1 MCANDPYT
9 SSCKRKAPLLSVCLC
24 FTPLEAERCASVAS
38 SPSLWPGGAPLS
50 PGRSVFMPLASSN
63 PPRQCME
70 PAPTQRQS
78 GRAAE
83 PPPEPSPGHVPR
95 CERAISPTYAAKPG
109 LTCTATCR
117 FLCRTAS
124 DQARRASGR
133 WPKGASEPPASFRG
147 TGRPNLCAA
156 KTPVWQSRPDLAVRS
171 EAATKRELGLRL
183 ADPREGASGAIEGR
197 RRLPN
202 RRFCSTSY
210 GEAVRQGIAE
220 PSEGRLGRESTPMT
234 ISKRLQRAARPRQP
248 A

>member
-70 PAPTQRQS
+70 PAPTQRPN

-83 PPPEPSPGHVPR
+83 RQNLRLSRHPVTSLAANARFRQPTLLNQDWHAPPHAASSVGQLAIRRDERPADGRRGLPSRRRVFAGRVDL
-95 CERAISPTYAAKPG
+95 SYVNPG
-109 LTCTATCR
+109 LTAN
-117 FLCRTAS
+117 A
-124 DQARRASGR
+124 
-133 WPKGASEPPASFRG
+133 
-147 TGRPNLCAA
+147 NLCAA

-183 ADPREGASGAIEGR
+183 ADPREGA
-197 RRLPN
+197 
-202 RRFCSTSY
+202 
-210 GEAVRQGIAE
+210 
-220 PSEGRLGRESTPMT
+220 
-234 ISKRLQRAARPRQP
+234 
-248 A
+248 

>member
-1 MCANDPYT
+1 MR
-9 SSCKRKAPLLSVCLC
+9 KRRIIPLL
-24 FTPLEAERCASVAS
+24 VARWS
-38 SPSLWPGGAPLS
+38 SPLPGPIRFHAP
-50 PGRSVFMPLASSN
+50 RFV
-63 PPRQCME
+63 E
-70 PAPTQRQS
+70 PAETMHGARAHAAAERQS

-83 PPPEPSPGHVPR
+83 PPPEPSPSHVPR
-95 CERAISPTYAAKPG
+95 CKRAISPTYAAKPG

-147 TGRPNLCAA
+147 AGRPVLCQSRFNSERHLCAA

-210 GEAVRQGIAE
+210 GEAVRQSIAE